1 MKALRALRQPY
12 AAVVSWALALGALAG
27 VVGLSLSAITHV
39 HERRQWEQRICEAEW
54 RALTARNPYLA
65 RYGVPADPCIR
76 LQMVTAR

>member
-39 HERRQWEQRICEAEW
+39 HERRQWEQRVCAAELK
-54 RALTARNPYLA
+54 ALVARHPYLRA
-65 RYGVPADPCIR
+65 VQSDPCQAIR
-76 LQMVTAR
+76 VVAR